1 MLGVYPQGVLPVFK
15 VTLKDGRSTLCND
28 EHLWSYFNQ
37 HGDKLLTASLKSI
50 QARGLIN
57 NSGSYKIKIPRNKPI
72 EYPFKALPV
81 DPYVLGCFLGDGYC
95 VSGPLAFSSTDE
107 ELVATISQRI
117 GAKNYVRKNPQEYT
131 WFFERQEPKGK
142 ITRYIQTEE
151 IFGSIR
157 KYIMQYSENK
167 SIPPDY
173 LISSIEQR
181 YELLRG
187 LLDTDGCINS
197 NDKYHQIR
205 FTTIS
210 DMLCK
215 NISQLLWSLGYWNS
229 TVIDNRTNKY
239 STGKCYSLT
248 LSLPNIDKSLCFK
261 LKRKKDIALKATQ
274 QLTQTR
280 YDWVPIINIEEL
292 HYSTEMICIQVD
304 NPEQL
309 YLTNDYIVTHNT
321 TLIKHIIEALG
332 VDPEADVRYVSYTGK
347 GASVLK
353 NRGCPNATTA
363 HKLIYYSKQLP
374 NGRFVYTKR
383 STLEGE
389 PKIVVVD
396 EVSMLPKK
404 MWDALCRYK
413 IYIIACGD
421 PAQLSP
427 IPNKKGED
435 PDNHV
440 LDNPHIFLDEVMR
453 QAQESEIIRLS
464 MFIRNGKPLYQYK
477 PEGQEVRFLPANEI
491 NNGVCSWADEIL
503 CATHSTRRIL
513 NRLCRAELG
522 YGEIPEIGDKLI
534 NLNNDWDVSSSSGN
548 PFTNGV
554 ISKLQDYVIGEKVY
568 PPFSCGNNSEAIVV
582 PTFQCNLI
590 GDDEEVFQGV
600 IADYNEI
607 LTEAPA
613 LTAENEYWIKKKLE
627 ENPPHHL
634 NYGYAIS
641 VWKAQGSEWDKV
653 LLFDEPHWPR
663 GKEERQRY
671 LYTGITRA
679 VSRLVVAL

>member
-1 MLGVYPQGVLPVFK
+1 MELTRKQAEGLRIAVERCKQREKYTVIAGYAGTGK
-15 VTLKDGRSTLCND
+15 STL
-28 EHLWSYFNQ
+28 
-37 HGDKLLTASLKSI
+37 
-50 QARGLIN
+50 
-57 NSGSYKIKIPRNKPI
+57 
-72 EYPFKALPV
+72 
-81 DPYVLGCFLGDGYC
+81 
-95 VSGPLAFSSTDE
+95 
-107 ELVATISQRI
+107 
-117 GAKNYVRKNPQEYT
+117 VR
-131 WFFERQEPKGK
+131 F
-142 ITRYIQTEE
+142 I
-151 IFGSIR
+151 
-157 KYIMQYSENK
+157 
-167 SIPPDY
+167 
-173 LISSIEQR
+173 
-181 YELLRG
+181 
-187 LLDTDGCINS
+187 
-197 NDKYHQIR
+197 
-205 FTTIS
+205 
-210 DMLCK
+210 
-215 NISQLLWSLGYWNS
+215 
-229 TVIDNRTNKY
+229 ID
-239 STGKCYSLT
+239 
-248 LSLPNIDKSLCFK
+248 
-261 LKRKKDIALKATQ
+261 
-274 QLTQTR
+274 
-280 YDWVPIINIEEL
+280 
-292 HYSTEMICIQVD
+292 
-304 NPEQL
+304 
-309 YLTNDYIVTHNT
+309 
-321 TLIKHIIEALG
+321 ALG
-332 VDPEADVRYVSYTGK
+332 VDPEKDVRYVAYTGK
-347 GASVLK
+347 AATVLK

-503 CATHSTRRIL
+503 CATHSTRRVL

-522 YGEIPEIGDKLI
+522 YGEMPEIGDKLI

-641 VWKAQGSEWDKV
+641 VWKSQGSSWPKV
-653 LLFDEPHWPR
+653 LLFNESSWPR
-663 GKEERQRY
+663 DKIGHQKY

-679 VSRLVVAL
+679 ENKLVVIQK